1 MLKSDSSLESDSHS
15 SMECDQDQPV
25 ELHTHG
31 PVRFPRGDS
40 DSEDESESY
49 SDSSGEDEARTVG
62 VRGAPLQPVG
72 LGDASH
78 SLQEESDKDIESL
91 LAHSSQVGQDA
102 TVGGSVIVTGDGS
115 GQSHLWSGGEEMRD
129 VVTAEAGNH
138 GDDVHDTMSDQDDTV
153 GDQDDRVDDTTD
165 LRLSVHEHR
174 QDGDSD
180 PDPSQHLISESSRHD
195 SSHDTAAQDHE
206 DTGQSTLTPSPTP
219 LASSSA
225 QDGISIATSARLLT
239 REELLQLFL
248 LISPVRGRILSFPV
262 AGTVC
267 FISGHLTL
275 VTKSTQWMAIVVVS

>member
-1 MLKSDSSLESDSHS
+1 MTLKSDSHSSLESDSHS

-49 SDSSGEDEARTVG
+49 SDSSGEDESRTVG

-78 SLQEESDKDIESL
+78 SLQEESDKDMESL
-91 LAHSSQVGQDA
+91 LAHSSQDGQDA

-115 GQSHLWSGGEEMRD
+115 GQSHLPSGGEEMGG

-138 GDDVHDTMSDQDDTV
+138 GDDVHDTMSDQGDTV
-153 GDQDDRVDDTTD
+153 VDQDDRVDDTTD
-165 LRLSVHEHR
+165 LRLSAHEHR
-174 QDGDSD
+174 QDGDSDSD

-195 SSHDTAAQDHE
+195 SSHDTAAQDQE

-248 LISPVRGRILSFPV
+248 LISPVRGRKLSFPV

-275 VTKSTQWMAIVVVS
+275 VTKSTH